1 MWKIPFIMQMRLGEV
16 VCITLNGSSHG
27 PHVGAV
33 LEGVPPGLTVDE
45 DRINADMALRKTGDT
60 YSSKRKEDDRVEWIS
75 GIENG
80 MTTGGPVALKIANAD
95 ARAKDYGFLPDHPRP
110 GHQDL
115 VMHKRTKGEAD
126 LRGGGTSSARMTAP
140 LVAGAALLRPWLL
153 TNGITV
159 EAQVGAIG
167 DVQAKPMEECPPRW
181 ASELCRTLRCRD
193 PGAAQNMADIVEATR
208 KQRDSI
214 GSRVDLEIRGLPLGL
229 GEPWFDGLEP
239 ALARA
244 MMAVPAARGVE
255 FGSGFGVQ
263 TMHGSEH
270 NDMWGGSAD
279 APALE
284 GDRPD
289 GALAGLAT
297 GSTVHVRVALKPPSS
312 IPQEQVT
319 LNLASN
325 RQEPLLVKGRH
336 DPVLA
341 PRGVA
346 VVEAMAIMVIADL
359 LVRGG
364 FNDA

>member
-1 MWKIPFIMQMRLGEV
+1 
-16 VCITLNGSSHG
+16 
-27 PHVGAV
+27 
-33 LEGVPPGLTVDE
+33 
-45 DRINADMALRKTGDT
+45 
-60 YSSKRKEDDRVEWIS
+60 
-75 GIENG
+75 
-80 MTTGGPVALKIANAD
+80 
-95 ARAKDYGFLPDHPRP
+95 
-110 GHQDL
+110 
-115 VMHKRTKGEAD
+115 
-126 LRGGGTSSARMTAP
+126 
-140 LVAGAALLRPWLL
+140 
-153 TNGITV
+153 
-159 EAQVGAIG
+159 
-167 DVQAKPMEECPPRW
+167 
-181 ASELCRTLRCRD
+181 
-193 PGAAQNMADIVEATR
+193 MADTVEATR

-255 FGSGFGVQ
+255 FGSGFAVQ

-336 DPVLA
+336 DPVPA

-346 VVEAMAIMVIADL
+346 VVEAMAIVVIADL

-364 FNDA
+364 FSDA